1 MARYLIYRCSHVASV
16 LVDTDVLAAHLRGER
31 RYDPGQDEVY
41 VSAITQAE
49 LTAARGSN
57 SGQVGLLL
65 SAVTTIEVGNDI
77 AERAGPIARASG
89 VTLADALIA
98 ATAIEHDLT
107 LVTHNLFGFRA
118 IDGLRAMAPPN
129 G

>member
-1 MARYLIYRCSHVASV
+1 MLTLVGKPMSRQRWIRPTARYLIYRCGHVASV

-49 LTAARGSN
+49 LTGARGSN
-57 SGQVGLLL
+57 GGQVGLLL
-65 SAVTTIEVGNDI
+65 SAVTTIEIDSGI
-77 AERAGPIARASG
+77 AERAGHIARAGG

-98 ATAIEHDLT
+98 ATAIERDMT
-107 LVTHNLFGFRA
+107 LV
-118 IDGLRAMAPPN
+118 
-129 G
+129 

>member
-1 MARYLIYRCSHVASV
+1 MAGI
-16 LVDTDVLAAHLRGER
+16 LVDSDVLADHLRGR
-31 RYDPGQDEVY
+31 RRFEPRNYEVY
-41 VSAITQAE
+41 VSAITRTE
-49 LTAARGSN
+49 LLAARHADPVP
-57 SGQVGLLL
+57 VGRVLGTFKEI
-65 SAVTTIEVGNDI
+65 AVDGTI
-77 AERAGPIARASG
+77 AARAGRIRSQTG

-118 IDGLRAMAPPN
+118 IDGLRATAPPT